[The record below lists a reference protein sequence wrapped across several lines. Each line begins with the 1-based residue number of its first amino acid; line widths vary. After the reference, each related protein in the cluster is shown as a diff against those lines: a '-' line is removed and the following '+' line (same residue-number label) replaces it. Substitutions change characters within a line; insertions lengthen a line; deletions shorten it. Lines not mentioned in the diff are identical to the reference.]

1 MENYKV
7 KVRRT
12 VVRLEETEIDVYA
25 PNESW
30 ALTNSLALAHE
41 SQDWKEVVEEQIL
54 LNLASSRDLS
64 IAKHLESTAQKIQ
77 SDVEEGRKNA

>member
-25 PNESW
+25 PNEAW

-77 SDVEEGRKNA
+77 SDVEEGRNNA